1 MNRVLK
7 SLLVAGACAFGLTAC
22 ATYDYG
28 YSGYSYSQ
36 PYYGYGY
43 DSGYT
48 PYAYDYYGY
57 GPYYGYAP
65 GYYVGPSVGLGF
77 TFHDRDRHDGRDFHR
92 DNNNRFH
99 GDRRGSDHA
108 NRGGRD
114 TRWNGA
120 RANSGQPNFR
130 DRQATRAAAQ
140 PTANPRGTSVN
151 ESRRATRIA
160 PVHPDAQ
167 RSSNVARAQQRAE
180 MRAEQ

>member
-1 MNRVLK
+1 MKRVLK
-7 SLLVAGACAFGLTAC
+7 SLLIAGACAFGLTAC

-28 YSGYSYSQ
+28 YSGYTYSE

-77 TFHDRDRHDGRDFHR
+77 TFHDRDRHNGRDFHR
-92 DNNNRFH
+92 DNNRFR
-99 GDRRGSDHA
+99 GERRGSDQT
-108 NRGGRD
+108 NGGRD
-114 TRWNGA
+114 ARWGGA
-120 RANSGQPNFR
+120 RANGGQANFR
-130 DRQATRAAAQ
+130 DRQAMRAAAQ
-140 PTANPRGTSVN
+140 PAVNPRGVPAN

-160 PVHPDAQ
+160 PARPDAQ
-167 RSSNVARAQQRAE
+167 GASTAAHARQRAD